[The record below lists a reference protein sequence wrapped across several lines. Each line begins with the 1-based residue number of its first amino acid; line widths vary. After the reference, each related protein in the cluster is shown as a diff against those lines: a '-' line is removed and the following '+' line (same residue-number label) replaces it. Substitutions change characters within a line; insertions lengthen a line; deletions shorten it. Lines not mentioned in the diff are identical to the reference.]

1 MTQSRIEYTSQQ
13 AYHEMMQALINISG
27 HAHMLQG
34 WHDSLFP
41 IKEYLAQ
48 YDSSLLYRMTDVFG
62 KLKILNKQIAK
73 TFVKDDEK
81 SVNIMYE
88 QIGKGIS
95 SMAKMTPENRVK
107 FIEELE
113 TLSEKYK

>member
-1 MTQSRIEYTSQQ
+1 MKQIEYNTTET
-13 AYHEMMQALINISG
+13 YEEMMQGLINIYG
-27 HAHMLQG
+27 HAHLIQG
-34 WHDSLFP
+34 WYDSLYP
-41 IKEYLAQ
+41 IKEYLAR
-48 YDSSLLYRMTDVFG
+48 YDSTLLYRMSEVFG

-81 SVNIMYE
+81 SKDIMYE

-95 SMAKMTPENRVK
+95 SMSQMTPENRVK
-107 FIEELE
+107 FLEELE